1 MIQEVAWDRL
11 LPEDNVDVAA
21 VNWHNKVMDIMHACI
36 PQQTLKKK
44 RNLPWL
50 SKNAIRLIRQRNATF
65 QAAKRSGRPHLVDKF
80 KKLRNRVVRLLRNDK
95 KSHLEQL
102 NVRDKR
108 KFWKSRGPDVR
119 GARRGG
125 RRAGRGEKNVWSL

>member
-36 PQQTLKKK
+36 PQQTLKKR

-50 SKNAIRLIRQRNATF
+50 SKNVIRLIRQRNATF

-95 KSHLEQL
+95 KIS
-102 NVRDKR
+102 
-108 KFWKSRGPDVR
+108 F
-119 GARRGG
+119 GATQC
-125 RRAGRGEKNVWSL
+125 